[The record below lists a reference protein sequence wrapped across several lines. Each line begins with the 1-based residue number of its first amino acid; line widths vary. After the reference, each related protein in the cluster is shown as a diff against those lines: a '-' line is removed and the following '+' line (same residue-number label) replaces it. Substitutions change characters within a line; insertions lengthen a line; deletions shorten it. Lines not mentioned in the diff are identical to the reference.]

1 MEFCSDMFLL
11 PLGVMPIDVI
21 DLEAD
26 TYLRDPLP
34 NPPPRSFISNIVP
47 KSSDV
52 SYHDFLNQDYVS
64 SSDNELNNNVPIPPL
79 RLKNLEPIFETQES
93 EEFL

>member
-1 MEFCSDMFLL
+1 MFLL
-11 PLGVMPIDVI
+11 PLGVTPIDVI
-21 DLEAD
+21 DLDSD

-52 SYHDFLNQDYVS
+52 SYHDFLHDVS
-64 SSDNELNNNVPIPPL
+64 SSDSELNNNVPIPPL
-79 RLKNLEPIFETQES
+79 RLKSLEPIFETQES
-93 EEFL
+93 DEFL